1 MRFAQAAGPG
11 LCRDGRM
18 PANKKRPAVR
28 RGPPGAAEAEV
39 IPTDSIP
46 DSGSLGLATVPTEP
60 GGAPGWLSGA
70 DDVDGMQFTLLEVG
84 LRWPKSGRPET
95 DKTFV
100 LLEPTPQI
108 ERKARSRAGV
118 KAGQADIGNLID
130 TLLESVIYSIGGKR
144 TMSNHDLIQKWLTDI
159 GPKGRM
165 CLQNAY
171 GELASVED
179 EATEAFLATGRLPG
193 GLSA

>member
-1 MRFAQAAGPG
+1 M
-11 LCRDGRM
+11 CRDGRM
-18 PANKKRPAVR
+18 PAKKRQAVR
-28 RGPPGAAEAEV
+28 RGPPGAVEAEV

-46 DSGSLGLATVPTEP
+46 DSGSLGLSTVPTEP
-60 GGAPGWLSGA
+60 GGAPGWISGA
-70 DDVDGMQFTLLEVG
+70 EDVDAMEFTLPDSVLG
-84 LRWPKSGRPET
+84 LRWKKSGRPEA
-95 DKTFV
+95 DKTFA

-108 ERKARSRAGV
+108 ERRARSKAGV

-130 TLLESVIYSIGGKR
+130 TLLELVIYAIGGKR
-144 TMSNHDLIQKWLTDI
+144 TMSNHDFIQKWLRDI

-179 EATEAFLATGRLPG
+179 EAIESFLATGRLPG